1 MGCYKDDISASRGV
15 ASRLG
20 SFVRPLSMALFCTVA
35 LAEPLHAETWTG
47 VASVIDG
54 DTLEIH
60 GVRVRLEGIDAPESS
75 QLCYDERHTA
85 WRCGQAA
92 ARALDEFITRKTVHC
107 ETHSKDRYGR
117 YIATCYLGRTD
128 LNAALVA
135 TGLAVA
141 YRKYS
146 KRYILEEESARAAN
160 VGIWRGAFVMPW
172 DWRRGER
179 VQ

>member
-1 MGCYKDDISASRGV
+1 MR
-15 ASRLG
+15 
-20 SFVRPLSMALFCTVA
+20 M
-35 LAEPLHAETWTG
+35 
-47 VASVIDG
+47 
-54 DTLEIH
+54 
-60 GVRVRLEGIDAPESS
+60 RLEGIDAPESS

-92 ARALDEFITRKTVHC
+92 ARALDEFITRKTVQC

-135 TGLAVA
+135 SGLAVA

-146 KRYILEEESARAAN
+146 KRYILEEESARAAK